1 MKRTAGVGVA
11 VAAVAVAGWVG
22 GTWYTGKRIEATAR
36 KATTDANT
44 ANAFGIKLEWLSY
57 ERGIFSSTSRYRM
70 TIPRPAQEPVVV
82 VVDNKVNHGPL
93 PLDRLAQAEFKPVS
107 AAGESFLVRDEGL
120 GKELKTVDAGATIR
134 ANAVVDYNENVVF
147 DLTTPAMRFEQ
158 DGGTL
163 ELGTGRVE
171 GSTVKATTN
180 VKINGTLASVRA
192 ASPMPGPLTIDLRNL
207 TMTVDSQAG
216 RFGMQV
222 GDSAFRVGGFS
233 VSGPTPEDVPF
244 SFTGDEFGVA
254 WHVAEDEKFV
264 NAHLSY
270 SLGKLAINKT
280 EIGDFDLRLV
290 ARQLD
295 GVATA
300 KLVDAYQKQIA
311 PNPPGPGAGPHAMR
325 GVIATL
331 RDPINDVLSSKPSLA
346 LDSLIWTTPLGQSSL
361 RIDAKLMR
369 AAPADTELLVDPDL
383 GFEKATLDLS
393 VSQAA
398 LVDTIARFTKT
409 GPGGRPIT
417 LAQANE
423 QATMQLRMM
432 LQGATQSNLLTVDQD
447 KIESHVTFDGRSV
460 LVNGKE
466 PPPQLL
472 GGLLQ
477 MIP

>member
-11 VAAVAVAGWVG
+11 IAAVAVAGWVG
-22 GTWYTGKRIEATAR
+22 GTWYTGKRVEETVR
-36 KATTDANT
+36 KAASDANT
-44 ANAFGIKLEWLSY
+44 NALGIKVEWLSY
-57 ERGIFSSTSRYRM
+57 ERGVFSSTSRYRM
-70 TIPRPAQEPVVV
+70 TIPRPEQDPVMV
-82 VVDNKVNHGPL
+82 VVDNKINHGPL
-93 PLDRLAQAEFKPVS
+93 PLDRLARAELKPVS
-107 AAGESFLVRDEGL
+107 ATSESFLVRDEGL
-120 GKELKTVDAGATIR
+120 GKELKTVEPGATIR
-134 ANAVVDYNENVVF
+134 ANSVFDYNENVTF
-147 DLTTPAMRFEQ
+147 DLTTPAMRYEQ

-163 ELGTGRVE
+163 EVGAGRVE
-171 GSTVKATTN
+171 GSTVKATTH
-180 VKINGTLASVRA
+180 VKMNGTLASVRA
-192 ASPMPGPLTIDLRNL
+192 TSPTPGPLTIDLRNL
-207 TMTVDSQAG
+207 TMTVDSVAG
-216 RFGMQV
+216 RFGMQI

-254 WHVAEDEKFV
+254 WHVSEDDKFV
-264 NAHLSY
+264 NGHLSY

-290 ARQLD
+290 ARQFE

-300 KLVDAYQKQIA
+300 KLVDAYRAEVSKA
-311 PNPPGPGAGPHAMR
+311 SAAPGPDAMQNALANLRTQINAVLAG
-325 GVIATL
+325 
-331 RDPINDVLSSKPSLA
+331 KPSLA
-346 LDSLIWTTPLGQSSL
+346 LDSLIWSTPLGQSTL
-361 RIDAKLMR
+361 KIDANLMQR
-369 AAPADTELLVDPDL
+369 AGPAPQSGPDL

-393 VSQAA
+393 VSQPA

-409 GPGGRPIT
+409 GPGDKPIT

-432 LQGATQSNLLTVDQD
+432 LQGATKSNLVVVNQD
-447 KIESHVTFDGRSV
+447 KIESHVTFDGTSV

-472 GGLLQ
+472 LNLLQ

>member
-22 GTWYTGKRIEATAR
+22 GTWYTGKRIEETAR
-36 KATTDANT
+36 KASTDANAT
-44 ANAFGIKLEWLSY
+44 NTFGITLEWLSY
-57 ERGIFSSTSRYRM
+57 ERGVFSSTSRYRM
-70 TIPRPAQEPVVV
+70 TVPRPGQDAVVV
-82 VVDNKVNHGPL
+82 VMDNKINHGPL
-93 PLDRLAQAEFKPVS
+93 PLDRLARAELKPVS
-107 AAGESFLVRDEGL
+107 ATSESFLVRDEGL
-120 GKELKTVDAGATIR
+120 GKELKTVDVGATIR
-134 ANAVVDYNENVVF
+134 ANSVIDYDENVAF
-147 DLTTPAMRFEQ
+147 DLATPAMRYEQ

-163 ELGTGRVE
+163 ELGAGRVE
-171 GSTVKATTN
+171 GSTVKATTH
-180 VKINGTLASVRA
+180 VKMNGTLASVRA
-192 ASPMPGPLTIDLRNL
+192 TSPAPGPLAIDLRNL

-222 GDSAFRVGGFS
+222 GDSAFRIGGFS

-254 WHVAEDEKFV
+254 WHMAEDEKFV

-270 SLGKLAINKT
+270 NLGKLAVNKT
-280 EIGDFDLRLV
+280 EIGDIDLRLV

-300 KLVDAYQKQIA
+300 KLVDAYRAQISTVPA
-311 PNPPGPGAGPHAMR
+311 ATGPDATRDTM
-325 GVIATL
+325 ATL
-331 RDPINDVLSSKPSLA
+331 RTPINEVLAGKPSLA
-346 LDSLIWTTPLGQSSL
+346 LDSLIWTTPLGQSKL
-361 RIDAKLMR
+361 TIDATLMQR
-369 AAPADTELLVDPDL
+369 DGPANPTPQPRPDL
-383 GFEKATLDLS
+383 GFENAALDLS

-398 LVDTIARFTKT
+398 LIDTIARFTKT

-423 QATMQLRMM
+423 QATQQLRMM
-432 LQGATQSNLLTVDQD
+432 LQGATQNSLVVVNQD
-447 KIESHVTFDGRSV
+447 KIESQVTFDGTSV

-472 GGLLQ
+472 RGLLQ
-477 MIP
+477 MVP